1 MRRIKLTSA
10 AVAAVGAC
18 ALLIGCGADDSS
30 GGDESSVATV
40 TSAIAKSSTTKP
52 PRQMPSP
59 TVAPETTEAVPETT
73 APANVVAEGTECGPR
88 GATAVLSDGSTA
100 YCARLAGTDGAA
112 WSRDPN
118 LAPNPALADSSVY
131 AGAPCHGYQTG
142 SFAYDAS
149 GTQLVCNNYTWEQN
163 VGQKPGTKW
172 GDGQREWAECMETKT
187 QDECREQVNE

>member
-1 MRRIKLTSA
+1 MRRIKLASA

-18 ALLIGCGADDSS
+18 VLLIGCGADDSS
-30 GGDESSVATV
+30 GGDASSVATV

-52 PRQMPSP
+52 RQTPSP

-73 APANVVAEGTECGPR
+73 APANVVAEGAACGPR

-100 YCARLAGTDGAA
+100 YCARLVGTDGAA
-112 WSRDPN
+112 WSREPN
-118 LAPNPALADSSVY
+118 LAPNPALADSGVY

-172 GDGQREWAECMETKT
+172 GDGQREWAKCMETKT
-187 QDECREQVNE
+187 QDECREQMNE